1 MSERRPVES
10 SRIRRL
16 PPYLFARLNQM
27 LMQARREGRDIID
40 MGMGN
45 PDRMPADFIV
55 EKLCEV
61 AHDPKA
67 HRYSASRGIRHLR
80 LAIAEWYKKRFDV
93 DLDPESEVVAT
104 IGSKEGLVHLMLAAL
119 DEGDTVLVPNPT
131 YPIHIYGVMIA
142 GGNVC
147 HIPLLTGE
155 EGFLRRVAAECER
168 LWPAPKM
175 LIVSFPNNPTTMT
188 VERPFFEEVVALA
201 RRYGLIVIHDFAYSE
216 LCFDGYEAP
225 SFLQVDGAKEVG
237 VEFHSM
243 SKTYSMPGWRIG
255 FCVGNPQV
263 VGALTKL
270 KSYYDYGIFTPL
282 QVAAIVALRS
292 DQECVKEVRETY
304 RSRRDT
310 LVDGLLRLGWPVERP
325 KATMYVWAPVPPQFA
340 GMGSMD
346 FSIKLL
352 EEGDVVASPG
362 VGFGEYGEGYL
373 RFALV
378 ENEHRIRQAL
388 RGIKRVLAGAG
399 GGMGQ

>member
-1 MSERRPVES
+1 MSEKRVVQS
-10 SRIRRL
+10 NRIRRL
-16 PPYLFARLNQM
+16 PPYMFARLNQM
-27 LMQARREGRDIID
+27 LMQARHEGRDIID

-45 PDRMPADFIV
+45 PDHMPAGFIV
-55 EKLCEV
+55 DKLCEV
-61 AHDPKA
+61 ARDSKA
-67 HRYSASRGIRHLR
+67 HRYSASKGIKHLR
-80 LAIAEWYKKRFDV
+80 LAIADWYKSRFDV
-93 DLDPESEVVAT
+93 GLDPETEVIAT

-147 HIPLLTGE
+147 HIPLTDE
-155 EGFLRRVAAECER
+155 ETFLRRVAAECER
-168 LWPAPKM
+168 LNPAPKI
-175 LIVSFPNNPTTMT
+175 LIVSFPNNPTAKT
-188 VERPFFEEVVALA
+188 VELPFFKEVVALA
-201 RRYGLIVIHDFAYSE
+201 RKYGLIVIHDFAYSE

-225 SFLQVDGAKEVG
+225 SFLQVAGAKEVG

-255 FCVGNPQV
+255 FCVGNPEV

-292 DQECVKEVRETY
+292 DQECVKQVREEY
-304 RSRRDT
+304 RSRRDV
-310 LVDGLLRLGWPVERP
+310 LVDGMQRMGWPVERP

-340 GMGSMD
+340 GVGSMD

-362 VGFGEYGEGYL
+362 VGFGEYGEGFL

-378 ENEHRIRQAL
+378 ENEHRIKQAL
-388 RGIKRVLAGAG
+388 KGMKKVLGGVG
-399 GGMGQ
+399 GGGA